1 MGIGKP
7 KQGAKDTV
15 DAKEKIFRQRVKDSL
30 GMLIGTGTKGGTAG
44 TTGMLCLEI
53 FYFEFCM

>member
-44 TTGMLCLEI
+44 TTGMLGLQTI
-53 FYFEFCM
+53 YFEFCM

>member
-15 DAKEKIFRQRVKDSL
+15 DAKEKIFRQRVKNSL

-44 TTGMLCLEI
+44 TTGMLDLKTI
-53 FYFEFCM
+53 YFELCM